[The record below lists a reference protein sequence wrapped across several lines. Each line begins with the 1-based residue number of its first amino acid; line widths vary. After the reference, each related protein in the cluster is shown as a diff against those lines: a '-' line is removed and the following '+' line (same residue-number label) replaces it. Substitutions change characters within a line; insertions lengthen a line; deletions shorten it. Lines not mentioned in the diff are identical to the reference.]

1 MLVTATAYMQD
12 NRKTQNKR
20 SKIVLK
26 RNGYETK
33 NEFYTQ
39 TKKTFMIADKFRER
53 KPLRQQKS

>member
-1 MLVTATAYMQD
+1 MQD

-26 RNGYETK
+26 RNGYETN

-39 TKKTFMIADKFRER
+39 TKKAFMIADKFRQR